1 MQAQALCGY
10 KIKDLVCTH
19 SGRGGNGKS
28 ILIKILSEVF
38 GDYFI
43 EIPTA
48 MITSQNKGTHNTP
61 DPFMSEIQGCRYAVA
76 NEPKDG
82 IKLNDS
88 IVKMFGSQEPV
99 KYRMLYS
106 NDPVVLKTQI
116 KLNIYCNN
124 KLDFNAQDDGM
135 TRRLKV
141 IKYISKFDEKPNE
154 INNIYK
160 IDYNL
165 SKTVEL
171 WKEDYMRMLI
181 ELYDPN
187 FKYEEPNNIKK
198 WSSEYC
204 DNNND
209 VKKFVKDNFIL
220 TNSQSDYLLLK
231 DLKIM
236 YQQNKEFEQ
245 TKLKNLKEHLEKEFN
260 ADFKEKSKVKIND
273 KWIDIRSVI
282 FGWKLIKDEEEEEF
296 VKSSLDI

>member
-1 MQAQALCGY
+1 
-10 KIKDLVCTH
+10 
-19 SGRGGNGKS
+19 
-28 ILIKILSEVF
+28 
-38 GDYFI
+38 
-43 EIPTA
+43 
-48 MITSQNKGTHNTP
+48 
-61 DPFMSEIQGCRYAVA
+61 
-76 NEPKDG
+76 
-82 IKLNDS
+82 
-88 IVKMFGSQEPV
+88 
-99 KYRMLYS
+99 MLYS

-154 INNIYK
+154 KNNIYK

-181 ELYDPN
+181 DLYNPN